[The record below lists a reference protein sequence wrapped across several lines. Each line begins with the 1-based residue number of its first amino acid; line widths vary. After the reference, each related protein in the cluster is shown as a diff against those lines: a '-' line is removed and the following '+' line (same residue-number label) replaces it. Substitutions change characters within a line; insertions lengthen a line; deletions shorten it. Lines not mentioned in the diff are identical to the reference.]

1 MQLMKISAA
10 VLFGGNSVE
19 HEVSIISALQAISAI
34 NQEKYEIHPV
44 YITKG
49 SEFYT
54 GEKLFDIKAFTDI
67 PALLKECRRVTFLTK
82 NGKTYLTDDEVKRF
96 GKRTETVIDVALPI
110 VHGTNVEDGTLAGYL
125 NQLHLPYA
133 GCDVMASALC
143 MDKYFSKMVLKAAGI
158 PVLDCLK
165 YAAADQLRMEEILD
179 ETEAKFG
186 YPVIVKP
193 VNLGSSVGISR
204 AADRDALRDAVR
216 EAFTYSGRLIIEPA
230 VQHLKEINC
239 SVLGDCDG
247 AEASECESPVN
258 SDKILSYEDKYM
270 SGGKSGKTGGG
281 SKGMADLQREIP
293 AKISDELRTA
303 IRETSVRAF
312 QALECSGV
320 VRIDY
325 LLDTQTGEFW
335 LNEVNTIP
343 GSLSFYLWKP
353 VGLDYPEMLDRLI
366 SLALKRKRTQDET
379 VFSFD
384 TNLLSTFVSGSGA
397 KGAKR

>member
-1 MQLMKISAA
+1 MKISVA

-19 HEVSIISALQAISAI
+19 HEVSVISALQAIQSL
-34 NQEKYEIHPV
+34 NREKYDIHPV

-49 SEFYT
+49 CEFYT
-54 GEKLFDIKAFTDI
+54 GEKLFEIKSFTNI
-67 PALLKECRRVTFLTK
+67 PALLKESRRVTFV
-82 NGKTYLTDDEVKRF
+82 NRDGKTYLVDDEAKLF
-96 GKRTETVIDVALPI
+96 GKRNEVVIDVALPV
-110 VHGTNVEDGTLAGYL
+110 VHGTNVEDGTLAGFL
-125 NQLHLPYA
+125 NQLGLPYA

-165 YAAADQLRMEEILD
+165 YSAAEQLEMDRLLD
-179 ETEAKFG
+179 ETEAHFG

-193 VNLGSSVGISR
+193 VNLGSSVGISK
-204 AADRDALRDAVR
+204 ADDRDALRESIR
-216 EAFTYSGRLIIEPA
+216 EAFTYSPRLIIEPA

-239 SVLGDCDG
+239 SVVGDSDE

-281 SKGMADLQREIP
+281 SKGMADLRREVP
-293 AKISDELRTA
+293 AKISAELREK

-312 QALECSGV
+312 KVLECSGV

-325 LLDTQTGEFW
+325 LMDQSTGEFW
-335 LNEVNTIP
+335 LNEINTIP

-353 VGLDYPEMLDRLI
+353 VGVDYPVLLDRLI
-366 SLALKRKRTQDET
+366 ALALKRKRQQEET

-384 TNLLSTFVSGSGA
+384 TNLLETFTEGRGA

>member
-1 MQLMKISAA
+1 MKINLA

-19 HEVSIISALQAISAI
+19 HEVSIISALQAIQSL
-34 NQEKYEIHPV
+34 NKEKYAVLPI
-44 YITKG
+44 YITKS

-54 GEKLFDIKAFTDI
+54 GEKLLEIKAFTNI
-67 PALLKECRRVTFLTK
+67 PQLLSECRRVTFQ
-82 NGKTYLTDDEVKRF
+82 NRDGRTYLVTDENKLF
-96 GKRTETVIDVALPI
+96 GKRTETVIDVALPV
-110 VHGTNVEDGTLAGYL
+110 VHGTNVEDGTLAGFL

-158 PVLDCLK
+158 PVLDCLQ
-165 YAAADQLRMEEILD
+165 YSSADQLDLD
-179 ETEAKFG
+179 RIVRETEAHFG

-204 AADRDALRDAVR
+204 AADSDSLREAVRDAFVYA
-216 EAFTYSGRLIIEPA
+216 GRLIIEPA
-230 VQHLKEINC
+230 VQNLKEINC
-239 SVLGDCDG
+239 SVLGD
-247 AEASECESPVN
+247 AEEAKASEIESPVN

-293 AKISDELRTA
+293 AKVSPELRDA
-303 IRETSVRAF
+303 IRETSVKAF
-312 QALECSGV
+312 QALQCAGV

-325 LLDTQTGEFW
+325 LLDTASGKFW

-353 VGLDYPEMLDRLI
+353 LGLDYPALLDELI
-366 SLALKRKRTQDET
+366 SLALKRKRISDET

-384 TNLLSTFVSGSGA
+384 TNLLETFTEGNGT

>member
-1 MQLMKISAA
+1 MKINLA

-19 HEVSIISALQAISAI
+19 HEVSIISALQAIQSL
-34 NQEKYEIHPV
+34 NKDKYEILPV
-44 YITKG
+44 YITKT

-54 GEKLFDIKAFTDI
+54 GEKLLEIKNFTKI
-67 PALLKECRRVTFLTK
+67 PQLLAECRRVTFL
-82 NGKTYLTDDEVKRF
+82 NRDGRTYLVTDENKLF
-96 GKRTETVIDVALPI
+96 GKRTETVIDIALPV
-110 VHGTNVEDGTLAGYL
+110 VHGTNVEDGTLAGFL

-158 PVLDCLK
+158 PVLDCLQ
-165 YAAADQLRMEEILD
+165 YSAADQLDLD
-179 ETEAKFG
+179 RIVRETEAHFG

-204 AADRDALRDAVR
+204 AADADSLREAVR
-216 EAFTYSGRLIIEPA
+216 DAFTYSGRLIIEPA
-230 VQHLKEINC
+230 VQNLKEINC
-239 SVLGDCDG
+239 SVLGDADE
-247 AEASECESPVN
+247 AKASEIESPVN
-258 SDKILSYEDKYM
+258 FDKILSYEDKYM

-293 AKISDELRTA
+293 AKVSPELRDA
-303 IRETSVRAF
+303 IRETSVKAF
-312 QALECSGV
+312 QALQCAGV

-325 LLDTQTGEFW
+325 LLDTASGKFW

-353 VGLDYPEMLDRLI
+353 LGLDYPALLDELI
-366 SLALKRKRTQDET
+366 SLALKRKRISDET

-384 TNLLSTFVSGSGA
+384 TNLLETFTEGNGT

>member
-1 MQLMKISAA
+1 MKINLA

-19 HEVSIISALQAISAI
+19 HEVSIISALQAIQSL
-34 NQEKYEIHPV
+34 NKDKYEILPV
-44 YITKG
+44 YITKT

-54 GEKLFDIKAFTDI
+54 GEKLLEIKNFTKI
-67 PALLKECRRVTFLTK
+67 PQLLAECRRVTFL
-82 NGKTYLTDDEVKRF
+82 NRDGRTYLVTDENKLF
-96 GKRTETVIDVALPI
+96 GKRTETVIDIALPV
-110 VHGTNVEDGTLAGYL
+110 VHGTNVEDGTLAGFL

-158 PVLDCLK
+158 PVLDCLQ
-165 YAAADQLRMEEILD
+165 YSAADQLDLD
-179 ETEAKFG
+179 RIVRETEAHFG

-204 AADRDALRDAVR
+204 AADADSLREAVR
-216 EAFTYSGRLIIEPA
+216 DAFTYSGRLIIEPA
-230 VQHLKEINC
+230 VQNLKEINC
-239 SVLGDCDG
+239 SVLGDADE
-247 AEASECESPVN
+247 AKASEIESPVN

-270 SGGKSGKTGGG
+270 SGGKSGKTAGG

-293 AKISDELRTA
+293 AKVSPELRDA
-303 IRETSVRAF
+303 IRETSVKAF
-312 QALECSGV
+312 QALQCAGV

-325 LLDTQTGEFW
+325 LLDTASGKFW

-353 VGLDYPEMLDRLI
+353 LGLDYPALLDELI
-366 SLALKRKRTQDET
+366 SLALKRKRISDET

-384 TNLLSTFVSGSGA
+384 TNLLETFTEGNGT

>member
-1 MQLMKISAA
+1 MKINVA

-19 HEVSIISALQAISAI
+19 HEVSIISALQAIQSM
-34 NQEKYEIHPV
+34 NKDKYEILPV
-44 YITKG
+44 YITKE
-49 SEFYT
+49 SEFYY
-54 GEKLFDIKAFTDI
+54 GEKLTDIKAFTNI
-67 PALLKECRRVTFLTK
+67 PALLKECRRVTFVRRE
-82 NGKTYLTDDEVKRF
+82 GRTYLSADESKLF
-96 GKRTETVIDVALPI
+96 GKKFETVVDVAFPI

-125 NQLHLPYA
+125 HQLCLPYV
-133 GCDVMASALC
+133 GCDVMASAMC
-143 MDKYFSKMVLKAAGI
+143 MDKYFSKMVLKEAGI

-165 YAAADQLRMEEILD
+165 YFSADQLDMDRMLD

-204 AADRDALRDAVR
+204 AADRDALRDAIR
-216 EAFTYSGRLIIEPA
+216 EAFTYAGKLIIEPA

-239 SVLGDCDG
+239 SVVGDVDE

-270 SGGKSGKTGGG
+270 SGGKSAKTGGG

-293 AKISDELRTA
+293 AKISDALRTE

-312 QALECSGV
+312 KALECAGV

-325 LLDTQTGEFW
+325 LLDTETGKYW
-335 LNEVNTIP
+335 LNEINTIP

-353 VGLDYPEMLDRLI
+353 VGVDYPALLDKLI
-366 SLALKRKRTQDET
+366 SLALKRRRAQDET

-384 TNLLSTFVSGSGA
+384 TNLLSTFVEGRGT

>member
-1 MQLMKISAA
+1 MKINLA

-19 HEVSIISALQAISAI
+19 HEVSIISALQAIQSL
-34 NQEKYEIHPV
+34 NKDKYEILPV
-44 YITKG
+44 YITKT

-54 GEKLFDIKAFTDI
+54 GEKLLDIKAFTHI
-67 PALLKECRRVTFLTK
+67 PQLLAECRRVTFQ
-82 NGKTYLTDDEVKRF
+82 NRDGRTYLVTDENKLF
-96 GKRTETVIDVALPI
+96 GKRTETVIDVALPV
-110 VHGTNVEDGTLAGYL
+110 VHGTNVEDGTLAGFL

-158 PVLDCLK
+158 PVLDCLQ
-165 YAAADQLRMEEILD
+165 YSSADQLDLD
-179 ETEAKFG
+179 RIVRETEAHFG

-204 AADRDALRDAVR
+204 ATDADSLREAVRDAFVYA
-216 EAFTYSGRLIIEPA
+216 GRLIIEPA
-230 VQHLKEINC
+230 VQNLKEINC
-239 SVLGDCDG
+239 SVLGDADE
-247 AEASECESPVN
+247 AKASEIESPVN

-293 AKISDELRTA
+293 AKVSPELREA
-303 IRETSVRAF
+303 IRETSVKAF
-312 QALECSGV
+312 QALQCAGV

-325 LLDTQTGEFW
+325 LLDTATGKFW

-353 VGLDYPEMLDRLI
+353 VGLDYPALLDELI
-366 SLALKRKRTQDET
+366 SLALKRKRISDET

-384 TNLLSTFVSGSGA
+384 TNLLETFTEGNGT

>member
-1 MQLMKISAA
+1 MKINLA

-19 HEVSIISALQAISAI
+19 HEVSIISALQAIQSL
-34 NQEKYEIHPV
+34 NKDKYEILPV
-44 YITKG
+44 YITKT

-54 GEKLFDIKAFTDI
+54 GEKLLEIKNFTKI
-67 PALLKECRRVTFLTK
+67 PQLLAECRRVTFL
-82 NGKTYLTDDEVKRF
+82 NRDGRTYLVTDENKLF
-96 GKRTETVIDVALPI
+96 GKRTETVIDIALPV
-110 VHGTNVEDGTLAGYL
+110 VHGTNVEDGTLAGFL

-158 PVLDCLK
+158 PVLDCLQ
-165 YAAADQLRMEEILD
+165 YSAADQLDLD
-179 ETEAKFG
+179 RIVRETEAHFG

-204 AADRDALRDAVR
+204 AADADSLREAVR
-216 EAFTYSGRLIIEPA
+216 DAFTYSGRLIIEPA
-230 VQHLKEINC
+230 VQNLKEINC
-239 SVLGDCDG
+239 SVLGDADE
-247 AEASECESPVN
+247 AKASEIESPVN

-293 AKISDELRTA
+293 AKVSPELRDA
-303 IRETSVRAF
+303 IRETSVKAF
-312 QALECSGV
+312 QALQCAGV

-325 LLDTQTGEFW
+325 LLDTASGKFW

-353 VGLDYPEMLDRLI
+353 LGLDYPALLDELI
-366 SLALKRKRTQDET
+366 SLALKRKRISDET

-384 TNLLSTFVSGSGA
+384 TNLLETFTEGNGT

>member
-1 MQLMKISAA
+1 MKINLA

-19 HEVSIISALQAISAI
+19 HEVSIISALQAIQSL
-34 NQEKYEIHPV
+34 NKDKYEILPV
-44 YITKG
+44 YITKT

-54 GEKLFDIKAFTDI
+54 GEKLLDIKNFTKI
-67 PALLKECRRVTFLTK
+67 PQLLAECRRVTFL
-82 NGKTYLTDDEVKRF
+82 NRDGRTYLVTDENKLF
-96 GKRTETVIDVALPI
+96 GKRTETVIDIALPV
-110 VHGTNVEDGTLAGYL
+110 VHGTNVEDGTLAGFL

-158 PVLDCLK
+158 PVLDCLQ
-165 YAAADQLRMEEILD
+165 YSAADQLDLD
-179 ETEAKFG
+179 RIVRETEAHFG

-204 AADRDALRDAVR
+204 AADADSLREAVR
-216 EAFTYSGRLIIEPA
+216 DAFTYSGRLIIEPA
-230 VQHLKEINC
+230 VQNLKEINC
-239 SVLGDCDG
+239 SVLGDADE
-247 AEASECESPVN
+247 AKASEIESPVN

-293 AKISDELRTA
+293 AKVSPELRDA
-303 IRETSVRAF
+303 IRETSVKAF
-312 QALECSGV
+312 QALQCAGV

-325 LLDTQTGEFW
+325 LLDTASGKFW

-353 VGLDYPEMLDRLI
+353 LGLDYPALLDELI
-366 SLALKRKRTQDET
+366 SLALKRKRISDET

-384 TNLLSTFVSGSGA
+384 TNLLETFTEGNGT

>member
-1 MQLMKISAA
+1 MKINLA

-19 HEVSIISALQAISAI
+19 HEVSIISALQAIRSL
-34 NQEKYEIHPV
+34 NKEKYEVIPV
-44 YITKG
+44 YITKE
-49 SEFYT
+49 SEFFA
-54 GEKLFDIKAFTDI
+54 GDRLLDIKAYTNI
-67 PALLKECRRVTFLTK
+67 PQLLKECRRVTFLNRSGRT
-82 NGKTYLTDDEVKRF
+82 LLIDDETKLF
-96 GKRTETVIDVALPI
+96 GKRTEIPVDIAFPI
-110 VHGTNVEDGTLAGYL
+110 VHGTNVEDGTLAGFL
-125 NQLHLPYA
+125 NQLHLPYV
-133 GCDVMASALC
+133 GCDIMSSALC
-143 MDKYFSKMVLKAAGI
+143 MDKYYSKMILKAAGI
-158 PVLDCLK
+158 PVLDCVQFT
-165 YAAADQLRMEEILD
+165 AAEQLDTDRLLN
-179 ETEAKFG
+179 ETEAHFP

-193 VNLGSSVGISR
+193 VNLGSSVGITK
-204 AADRDALRDAVR
+204 ADDREALAEAIRT
-216 EAFTYSGRLIIEPA
+216 AFTYADRLIIEPA

-239 SVLGDCDG
+239 SVLGDRDE

-312 QALECSGV
+312 KVLGCGGV

-325 LLDTQTGEFW
+325 LTDTETGKFW

-353 VGLDYPEMLDRLI
+353 VGTDYPELLDKMI
-366 SLALKRKRTQDET
+366 ALALKRKRRSDET

-384 TNLLSTFVSGSGA
+384 TNLLATFAEGNGA

>member
-1 MQLMKISAA
+1 MKINLA

-19 HEVSIISALQAISAI
+19 HEVSIISALQAIQSL
-34 NQEKYEIHPV
+34 NKDKYEILPV
-44 YITKG
+44 YITKT

-54 GEKLFDIKAFTDI
+54 GEKLLDIKNFTKI
-67 PALLKECRRVTFLTK
+67 SQLLAECRRVTFL
-82 NGKTYLTDDEVKRF
+82 NRDGRTYLVTDENKLF
-96 GKRTETVIDVALPI
+96 GKRTETVIDIALPV
-110 VHGTNVEDGTLAGYL
+110 VHGTNVEDGTLAGFL

-158 PVLDCLK
+158 PVLDCLQ
-165 YAAADQLRMEEILD
+165 YSAADQLDLD
-179 ETEAKFG
+179 RIVRETEAHFG

-204 AADRDALRDAVR
+204 AADADSLREAVR
-216 EAFTYSGRLIIEPA
+216 DAFTYSGRLIIEPA
-230 VQHLKEINC
+230 VQNLKEINC
-239 SVLGDCDG
+239 SVLGDADE
-247 AEASECESPVN
+247 AKASEIESPVN

-293 AKISDELRTA
+293 AKVSPELRDA
-303 IRETSVRAF
+303 IRETSVKAF
-312 QALECSGV
+312 QALQCAGV

-325 LLDTQTGEFW
+325 LLDTASGKFW

-353 VGLDYPEMLDRLI
+353 LGLDYPALLDELI
-366 SLALKRKRTQDET
+366 SLALKRKRISDET

-384 TNLLSTFVSGSGA
+384 TNLLETFTEGNGT